1 MTYFLTTKWFL
12 IVKLCKIN
20 SNNQLR
26 KTSIA
31 NRLKQSVGVMTGI
44 DPKIFC
50 YTVPEKNEKEIIGKR
65 IEREFMF
72 SESKDTG
79 HLRHW

>member
-1 MTYFLTTKWFL
+1 M
-12 IVKLCKIN
+12 CKIN

-44 DPKIFC
+44 DPTIFC
-50 YTVPEKNEKEIIGKR
+50 YTVLEKNEKEIIGKKN
-65 IEREFMF
+65 EREFMF
-72 SESKDTG
+72 LGSKDTG

>member
-1 MTYFLTTKWFL
+1 M
-12 IVKLCKIN
+12 CKIN

-31 NRLKQSVGVMTGI
+31 SRLKQSVGVMTGI
-44 DPKIFC
+44 DPTIFC
-50 YTVPEKNEKEIIGKR
+50 YTVLEKNEKEIIGKKN
-65 IEREFMF
+65 EREFMF
-72 SESKDTG
+72 LGSKDTG

>member
-1 MTYFLTTKWFL
+1 M
-12 IVKLCKIN
+12 CKIN

-44 DPKIFC
+44 DPTIFC
-50 YTVPEKNEKEIIGKR
+50 YTVLEKNEKEIIDKKN
-65 IEREFMF
+65 EREFMF
-72 SESKDTG
+72 LGSKDTG

>member
-1 MTYFLTTKWFL
+1 M
-12 IVKLCKIN
+12 CKIN

-44 DPKIFC
+44 DPTTFC
-50 YTVPEKNEKEIIGKR
+50 YTVLEKNEKEIIDKKN
-65 IEREFMF
+65 EREFMF
-72 SESKDTG
+72 LGSKDTG

>member
-1 MTYFLTTKWFL
+1 M
-12 IVKLCKIN
+12 CKIN

-44 DPKIFC
+44 DPTIFC
-50 YTVPEKNEKEIIGKR
+50 YTVLERNEKEIIGKKN
-65 IEREFMF
+65 EREFMF
-72 SESKDTG
+72 LGSKDTG